1 MGVEEE
7 KTRGGRR
14 AGLAGWLDR
23 ALDRL
28 ETLFEVG
35 ASAMVPILTLLF
47 PIVLGAVS
55 FIALP
60 YDLGKR
66 PRGDTDP
73 GEGYVSIAPYMPE
86 AGDTPDEQPPAAEP
100 PAPDTKGV
108 EAGDPKGVADEPV
121 PDSAPGD
128 VATGGNDP
136 ATAPTARAGNPE
148 GVVSTPAEPGPSGTK
163 TGGKSSRCV
172 EKPNPK
178 IIKLG
183 EGKWSIEREL
193 LDYYATHF
201 KALDGL
207 GWVEHWKSEDKAQK
221 GFKMGGI
228 RCNNDLYLAGFRSGD
243 IVLEVN
249 DQGVGSIPE
258 ALAVYARNRKSD
270 LIRIEYVRRGKPGIH
285 SYRLK

>member
-1 MGVEEE
+1 MGVEQEN
-7 KTRGGRR
+7 TPNGRR
-14 AGLAGWLDR
+14 AGFAGRLDG

-47 PIVLGAVS
+47 PIVLGAIS
-55 FIALP
+55 FVALP
-60 YDLGKR
+60 YELGKR

-86 AGDTPDEQPPAAEP
+86 AGDTPEEEPPAPEP

-108 EAGDPKGVADEPV
+108 EDADPKGVADTPV
-121 PDSAPGD
+121 PDVPAGD
-128 VATGGNDP
+128 VATGGDEP
-136 ATAPTARAGNPE
+136 ATAPAARAGSPE
-148 GVVSTPAEPGPSGTK
+148 GVVATPTTPAPAGAK
-163 TGGKSSRCV
+163 TGGRSSRCV

-178 IIKLG
+178 IVKLG
-183 EGKWSIEREL
+183 EGKWSIERDL

-207 GWVEHWKSEDKAQK
+207 GWVEHWKSEDKTQK

-243 IVLEVN
+243 IVLSVN
-249 DQGVGSIPE
+249 DQRVGSIPE